1 MIAATCGTLTNR
13 VARPRSGISLARFLL
28 GLVIYEET
36 LSNSIML
43 ARAVVLSA
51 SRVSRRFDPCTFCM
65 CWDSAP
71 PVAERAQLLFKFLLT
86 V

>member
-51 SRVSRRFDPCTFCM
+51 SRVSALIHAR
-65 CWDSAP
+65 SAC
-71 PVAERAQLLFKFLLT
+71 AGILLRQLPRELNYFLNSY
-86 V
+86 